1 MPQIASAVNTAFTP
15 AVGDFIV
22 QCTGGVVG
30 LQRRGAAAAEWT
42 DVGTITSN
50 DSPIVSNPVAGAD
63 YRFVPIVGTP
73 VVRADQ

>member
-1 MPQIASAVNTAFTP
+1 MAQIASAVNTPFTP

-30 LQRRGAAAAEWT
+30 LQRRNAAAAAWV

-50 DSPIVSNPVAGAD
+50 EAPIVSNPIAGAD
-63 YRFVPIVGTP
+63 YQFVTIVGTP
-73 VVRADQ
+73 TVRADQ